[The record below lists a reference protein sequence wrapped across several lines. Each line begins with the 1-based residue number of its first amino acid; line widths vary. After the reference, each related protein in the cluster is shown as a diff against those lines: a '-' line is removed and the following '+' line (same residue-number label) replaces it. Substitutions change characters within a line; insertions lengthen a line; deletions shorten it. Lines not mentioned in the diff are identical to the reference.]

1 MFQVKKVC
9 ELKLEA
15 DSDNVNLI
23 LIWSH
28 HHFHQKNLRVPFRQK
43 YLKMEFLKMRCRI
56 PSSNFLVI
64 QVPVLEV
71 LKNCSLSTVSNT
83 GT

>member
-9 ELKLEA
+9 ELKLAA
-15 DSDNVNLI
+15 DSDNANLI

-43 YLKMEFLKMRCRI
+43 YRY
-56 PSSNFLVI
+56 
-64 QVPVLEV
+64 
-71 LKNCSLSTVSNT
+71 
-83 GT
+83 